1 MGARRRIAAIGRE
14 TMTLPPL
21 LVPRKTPKW
30 YRLRFSLRT
39 LLLLITCVG
48 PLALMAVDLPFTFWT
63 IVAFEAGMI
72 VAVALLAGTAWCASF
87 VRPGPLAICF
97 MVLTLISAALGIS
110 LFVGRDG
117 LFLETCVAMTVCV
130 CATLWIGVAFSLSWS
145 RYAQ

>member
-1 MGARRRIAAIGRE
+1 MRA
-14 TMTLPPL
+14 
-21 LVPRKTPKW
+21 
-30 YRLRFSLRT
+30 

-48 PLALMAVDLPFTFWT
+48 PFVLVAIALPITFWT
-63 IVAFEAGMI
+63 AVAFEACMI
-72 VAVALLAGTAWCASF
+72 VVVALLGGAAWCASF
-87 VRPGPLAICF
+87 VRPGPFAICF

-145 RYAQ
+145 RYLQ